1 MFFGVT
7 QPRCGGR
14 DFILRGRSD
23 KTFLGFFEKS
33 SRLFRKGLK
42 SSQLQPSSQP
52 FPERVQIFRH
62 GCDGVFHHVP
72 AFDIFDVDG
81 NGDLQRK
88 QLCDEFPGKWIHH
101 AFAKRAGL
109 PLLSLN
115 PVVLEKHRADVGQS
129 PAEVHFPS
137 IRPLHS
143 RVREIEGHSEILRID
158 AFQHPHHVPDRAAD
172 VVFAPVVLVKPLDAD
187 SRFSAA
193 IRPAEP
199 GKSESFEPTAE
210 QLDQAREAQS
220 RMTKQLAARQR
231 QKFETQIARLAENL
245 SLTDL
250 QKSKLTSWLDERLK
264 HLEDIDFTDTAAM
277 EKFMEESKLLND
289 ETLQAQLDGTL
300 TPEEQAALAVHRERE
315 YLGKVDA
322 IALKSLSNL
331 QGIIQ
336 FEESQRDKVYQ
347 LLSESAEESLAAE
360 SKNPEIGS
368 VFAEGMGIEM
378 DPYGLCIQQAMTE
391 AMGDPT
397 KCQNGFDQQGMAK
410 TLRKIIA
417 DRIDSKVEKL
427 RPVLNDRQL
436 EAYRNELQ
444 TKGLGV
450 YGSVLEGME
459 KGTDGEDVHDTS
471 VILPVN

>member
-1 MFFGVT
+1 
-7 QPRCGGR
+7 
-14 DFILRGRSD
+14 
-23 KTFLGFFEKS
+23 
-33 SRLFRKGLK
+33 
-42 SSQLQPSSQP
+42 
-52 FPERVQIFRH
+52 
-62 GCDGVFHHVP
+62 
-72 AFDIFDVDG
+72 
-81 NGDLQRK
+81 
-88 QLCDEFPGKWIHH
+88 
-101 AFAKRAGL
+101 
-109 PLLSLN
+109 
-115 PVVLEKHRADVGQS
+115 
-129 PAEVHFPS
+129 
-137 IRPLHS
+137 
-143 RVREIEGHSEILRID
+143 
-158 AFQHPHHVPDRAAD
+158 
-172 VVFAPVVLVKPLDAD
+172 
-187 SRFSAA
+187 
-193 IRPAEP
+193 
-199 GKSESFEPTAE
+199 
-210 QLDQAREAQS
+210 
-220 RMTKQLAARQR
+220 MTKQLAARQR